1 MLHFFKYVLA
11 TLVGLFL
18 FFVVSF
24 FLLLGIGSLFSGSDS
39 AVSVK
44 ENSVLQINLNQQI
57 VENASTDDSFGA
69 LFQSQVSKVGLVTL
83 KEVIANAK
91 LDPNIKG
98 IYLESEYP
106 QAGYS
111 TLGELRLA
119 LKDFK
124 ASGKFVY
131 SYGEVMT
138 EKAVYINSVAD
149 RIFLNRAGGLEFN
162 GLYGEVTFFKGLFDK
177 IGVKP
182 LIFKVGEYKSAV
194 NLILEKTC
202 LQKIVSK

>member
-98 IYLESEYP
+98 IYLES
-106 QAGYS
+106 
-111 TLGELRLA
+111 
-119 LKDFK
+119 
-124 ASGKFVY
+124 
-131 SYGEVMT
+131 
-138 EKAVYINSVAD
+138 
-149 RIFLNRAGGLEFN
+149 
-162 GLYGEVTFFKGLFDK
+162 
-177 IGVKP
+177 
-182 LIFKVGEYKSAV
+182 
-194 NLILEKTC
+194 
-202 LQKIVSK
+202 